1 MYVCK
6 FHSSVLR
13 LPLKNVGVPLFV
25 EGETEVQ
32 KGGVS
37 QVGVKLKCKS

>member
-13 LPLKNVGVPLFV
+13 LPLKNMGVPLFV

-32 KGGVS
+32 KGGIS
-37 QVGVKLKCKS
+37 QIDVKLKHRS